1 MTETIRKHTGTA
13 LCILFAAYIISTLTG
28 MYDAEYESSTF
39 KIMQACNMVI
49 SIITAAA
56 ILYTAFS
63 KNTGSGIL
71 TKVLACA
78 ATVNAVL
85 SVVNIS
91 GYLLSG
97 EYPVA
102 FGYSTFIIY
111 IIAVTIIFILFIFS
125 TKAWL
130 PTKLAFTST
139 ALPKAMYLIAYAN
152 LQSGGEIDEF
162 ISTLDTVNT
171 LNLIIYIISLTRTII
186 WLTGGRKTPVRD
198 NRPPMPPQQKSTLI
212 DKIPHK

>member
-1 MTETIRKHTGTA
+1 M
-13 LCILFAAYIISTLTG
+13 CILFAAYIISTFTG
-28 MYDAEYESSTF
+28 MSDAEYNSSTY
-39 KIMQACNMVI
+39 KTLQACNMVI
-49 SIITAAA
+49 SVITAAA

-63 KNTGSGIL
+63 KKTGSGIL

-85 SVVNIS
+85 SFCF
-91 GYLLSG
+91 LFWG
-97 EYPVA
+97 ENLVE
-102 FGYSTFIIY
+102 FGDSAYIIY
-111 IIAVTIIFILFIFS
+111 RIAVTIIFILFIFS
-125 TKAWL
+125 TRAWL
-130 PTKLAFTST
+130 PIKLAITATS
-139 ALPKAMYLIAYAN
+139 LPEFQHLIAYCN
-152 LQSGGEIDEF
+152 LWDGGEIDEF

-171 LNLIIYIISLTRTII
+171 LNLIIYIISLTLTII

>member
-1 MTETIRKHTGTA
+1 M
-13 LCILFAAYIISTLTG
+13 CILFAAYIISTLTG
-28 MYDAEYESSTF
+28 MYDAEYESSTV
-39 KIMQACNMVI
+39 KIMQACNLLIYV
-49 SIITAAA
+49 ITAAA

-78 ATVNAVL
+78 ATVDAVL

-97 EYPVA
+97 EYPIV

-111 IIAVTIIFILFIFS
+111 SIAVKIIFILFIFS

-130 PTKLAFTST
+130 PTKLAITAT
-139 ALPKAMYLIAYAN
+139 ALPEAMYLIAYAD
-152 LQSGGEIDEF
+152 LQNGGEIDEF

-171 LNLIIYIISLTRTII
+171 LHLIIYIISLVLTLI
-186 WLTGGRKTPVRD
+186 WIAGGRKTPVRE
-198 NRPPMPPQQKSTLI
+198 NKPPMPPQQKSTLI